1 MGKRQEA
8 KLETRRKII
17 EAVRELLNEKKAED
31 INIEEITTKAQIAKG
46 SFYTHFKRKEDAISA
61 IALSE
66 YEVIKDFA
74 ANLSGS
80 VYDQIS
86 YYLKQSVMII
96 EKNTLQVA
104 QQWMKSVTAPLENED
119 TGTTKY
125 HYDQEAIKEILMEAI
140 NSKELKDTLP
150 VDIIINIIIDNYY
163 GAVATWCINGGQ
175 ERSLIASIENYCEY
189 SLKPLIDIYKN

>member
-66 YEVIKDFA
+66 YEVIKDLA

-119 TGTTKY
+119 TGTGS
-125 HYDQEAIKEILMEAI
+125 E
-140 NSKELKDTLP
+140 
-150 VDIIINIIIDNYY
+150 
-163 GAVATWCINGGQ
+163 
-175 ERSLIASIENYCEY
+175 
-189 SLKPLIDIYKN
+189 